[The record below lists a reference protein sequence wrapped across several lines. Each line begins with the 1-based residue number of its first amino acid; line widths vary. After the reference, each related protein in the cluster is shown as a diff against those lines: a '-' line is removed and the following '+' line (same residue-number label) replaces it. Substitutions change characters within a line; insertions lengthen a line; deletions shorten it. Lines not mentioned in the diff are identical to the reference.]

1 MKLIET
7 IQDTAGPILIVLGI
21 TISSVSA
28 MLFALSTNEI
38 KPKPMLCDET
48 DEAVILKSEGWRART
63 AVDVPWIV
71 DAAKKG
77 WLEFEE
83 RPTLEC
89 YEPLHPDKRTVMN
102 QFWWRAK
109 VKKSG
114 FPDVRQQELRPT

>member
-1 MKLIET
+1 MKDWQAQTLI
-7 IQDTAGPILIVLGI
+7 
-21 TISSVSA
+21 SVSVVTVLIA
-28 MLFALSTNEI
+28 ISVGLAQLEQRSN
-38 KPKPMLCDET
+38 KQKPMLCDET

-71 DAAKKG
+71 DAAKNG
-77 WLEFEE
+77 WLEFKE

-114 FPDVRQQELRPT
+114 FPDVTRRELRPT

>member
-1 MKLIET
+1 MKTQWDFLGLAILWVPALFVIALIT
-7 IQDTAGPILIVLGI
+7 RTAIVSNDG
-21 TISSVSA
+21 
-28 MLFALSTNEI
+28 
-38 KPKPMLCDET
+38 PKPMLCDET

-114 FPDVRQQELRPT
+114 FPDVTRRELRPT